1 MDNMMV
7 LMGLLWFMIKDGFM
21 IKDYYNQNHYHDG
34 FMFDNMN
41 TCFNCKSQVGR
52 WLRTDHSGFPAE
64 LAMCW
69 ELIPEIAGV
78 LICR

>member
-1 MDNMMV
+1 MMV
-7 LMGLLWFMIKDGFM
+7 MMGLSLKITITKD
-21 IKDYYNQNHYHDG
+21 YHDG